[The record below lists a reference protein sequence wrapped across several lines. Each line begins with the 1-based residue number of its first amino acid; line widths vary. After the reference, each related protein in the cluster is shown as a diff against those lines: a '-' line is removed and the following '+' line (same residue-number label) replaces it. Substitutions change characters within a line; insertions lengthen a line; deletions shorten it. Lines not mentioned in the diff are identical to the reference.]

1 MWSRKLNAKPIL
13 LSYSA
18 PPSCPFS
25 TPRTMNTQ
33 HSSTTARQRKR
44 LSTACDRCRRRKVR
58 CDDLLPVC
66 TNCSKAGTEC
76 VTRDLRN
83 PNVPAQRRE
92 AQSRDG
98 PVHERA
104 PSDLSNLTPV
114 ESSTGI
120 ASGTPILAEQPTP
133 DRDGLFVGPLP
144 AIPSFTSGNSLSVLT
159 QWLDLAFA
167 RLGLP
172 ERFSWQYRANGKKPR
187 SHASPPAHYIEDDR
201 LSWKPRNQPVL
212 DHFKSTINQVFPVL
226 DPKEVISTAESST
239 MISLF
244 HRLVLAV
251 GIASIQHSVID
262 LPSYMADTAL
272 SQLVPLIQDES
283 IYSINSLILMVLLF
297 RARGD
302 SEMAWHML
310 ANAVPKAQSL
320 GLGRYLLVQIQS
332 SNSTSWQHQRANT
345 WWALYILDKMLSI
358 ELQRPTMIRD
368 YLHDEELPFES
379 RHSSCFHAIIR
390 LAKIQGRV
398 SDALLTCAQAE
409 ASGRI
414 TISQSIND
422 KIQLS
427 AELDQSMT
435 SWVNDLPLQ
444 LRLV

>member
-1 MWSRKLNAKPIL
+1 
-13 LSYSA
+13 
-18 PPSCPFS
+18 
-25 TPRTMNTQ
+25 MNIQ
-33 HSSTTARQRKR
+33 RSSIAARQRKR

-66 TNCSKAGTEC
+66 TNCLKAGTEC

-83 PNVPAQRRE
+83 PNVPVQRRE

-98 PVHERA
+98 PSHEQA
-104 PSDLSNLTPV
+104 PSDLSSLTPAETSV
-114 ESSTGI
+114 T
-120 ASGTPILAEQPTP
+120 SGTPIHTEQPAP
-133 DRDGLFVGPLP
+133 DNDGLFAGPLP

-172 ERFSWQYRANGKKPR
+172 ERFSWQYRVNAKKPR
-187 SHASPPAHYIEDDR
+187 SHASPPADHVEDER
-201 LSWKPRNQPVL
+201 LSWKPSNQPVL
-212 DHFKSTINQVFPVL
+212 DHFKFTVNQVFPVL
-226 DPKEVISTAESST
+226 DAKEVISTAESPI
-239 MISLF
+239 MVNLF

-251 GIASIQHSVID
+251 GIASLQHSVID

-272 SQLVPLIQDES
+272 SQLVPLIQDDS
-283 IYSINSLILMVLLF
+283 IYSINSLILMALLF

-320 GLGRYLLVQIQS
+320 GLGRYLLVRIQPGD
-332 SNSTSWQHQRANT
+332 STSWQRQRANT

-379 RHSSCFHAIIR
+379 GLSSCFHAIIR

-435 SWVNDLPLQ
+435 AWVNDLPLH
-444 LRLV
+444 LR